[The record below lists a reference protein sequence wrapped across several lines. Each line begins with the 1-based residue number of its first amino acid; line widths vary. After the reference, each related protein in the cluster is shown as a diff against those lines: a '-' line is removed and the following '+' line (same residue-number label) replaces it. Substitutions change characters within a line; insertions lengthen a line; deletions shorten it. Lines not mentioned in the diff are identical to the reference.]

1 MRPSDSRSSG
11 EGEAVRKAEELV
23 TESSMTANIE
33 KVASVKNKVLK
44 DFYSALL
51 VNLNTDESYTI
62 QQISDVI
69 VRSNDAPYIGH
80 SRDDILRAS

>member
-1 MRPSDSRSSG
+1 M
-11 EGEAVRKAEELV
+11 
-23 TESSMTANIE
+23 
-33 KVASVKNKVLK
+33 LK